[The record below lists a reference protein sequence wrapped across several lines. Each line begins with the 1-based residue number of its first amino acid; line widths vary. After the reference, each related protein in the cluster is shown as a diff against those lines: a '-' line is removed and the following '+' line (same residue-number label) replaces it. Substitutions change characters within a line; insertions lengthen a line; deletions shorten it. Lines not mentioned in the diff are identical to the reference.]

1 MKKIIFLIL
10 IVGGFG
16 FFIWSD
22 NNEVANDYYEFVNR
36 EFLDNNHLG
45 DDDYIYNT
53 FTMAQDESNKVRDA
67 IIKDVVNG
75 SINIDSVVSSKINT
89 LYNNVLD
96 IDKRNNVSI
105 EPIRGYIDIIMNSK
119 NISELIKNS
128 VFIENELGVDIFTRI
143 VIDKDFKDN
152 SKNIIYLYPV
162 TFAFGTVADYYVDE
176 DYMTYKAYIKRA
188 IIQLL
193 MEYGYNKSE
202 ARMISSEI
210 ISFYK
215 ELGSNSKL
223 SDSYE
228 DVTSYY
234 NVVDTKYLSD
244 IYNNFDVVW
253 YLNERGINKG
263 EYSLVDEEQYK
274 KINEYLTEQYLMIWK
289 KVILVEILSSY
300 ASYVD
305 EDYYNIIN
313 DLNNKITGTNVDGDY
328 AEDAVSLVGN
338 VFSNDIDK
346 LYDEKV
352 ITDLDKEYLKEV
364 FFDIKNYF
372 KKLLENNSWLSD
384 KTKEQALIKLDKME
398 VYVGFD
404 NYNNNDSD
412 YIDVNGNS
420 LIENIISINKSSYYL
435 SLKSLEEDKDSRTLG
450 MSEVNAYYSPMD
462 NAVYIPSSVMFL
474 YDNNNS
480 YYEKLGTIGMVIAH
494 EVTHGFDYNGSLFD
508 SDGNLNNWWND
519 VDRDNYKKLKDMVSN
534 YYSKIE
540 VLDGKYI
547 DGDKTVNENIAD
559 MGALKIISGVA
570 IDNSATLEDL
580 KEMYISFAKFW
591 KCQVNDDYAK
601 LLLLNDSHSPNK
613 YRVNA
618 VLSVIDEFYD
628 VYNIYPW
635 NDMYLY
641 KKNRVSVW

>member
-1 MKKIIFLIL
+1 MRKIIFLIL
-10 IVGGFG
+10 LISVGCFY
-16 FFIWSD
+16 FYSD
-22 NNEVANDYYEFVNR
+22 NRGIANDYYEEVNR
-36 EFLDNNHLG
+36 EFLSKNYLI

-53 FTMAQDESNKVRDA
+53 FTVAQDESYEVRDA
-67 IIKDVVNG
+67 IIKDVISGKVNIDNG
-75 SINIDSVVSSKINT
+75 VSKNINI

-96 IDKRNNVSI
+96 INERNNVSI
-105 EPIRGYIDIIMNSK
+105 NPIKKYIKLVMDSK
-119 NISELIKNS
+119 NISELIRNS
-128 VFIENELGVDIFTRI
+128 IVVENVLGVDIFTRI

-176 DYMTYKAYIKRA
+176 DYMTYMAYIKRA
-188 IIQLL
+188 IVQLL
-193 MEYGYNKSE
+193 MEYGYEKDE

-215 ELGSNSKL
+215 DIGSNSKL

-234 NVVDTKYLSD
+234 NVVDSSYLNS
-244 IYNNFDVVW
+244 IYNKFDITW
-253 YLNERGINKG
+253 YLDERGISEDK
-263 EYSLVDEEQYK
+263 YSLVDEGQYK
-274 KINEYLTEQYLMIWK
+274 KINEYLSDEYLMIWK

-305 EDYYNIIN
+305 EDYYNIVN
-313 DLNNKITGTNVDGDY
+313 ELNNKITGTDVEVDY
-328 AEDAVSLVGN
+328 EEDAVSLVGN
-338 VFSNDIDK
+338 VFEDEIDK
-346 LYDEKV
+346 LYEGEV
-352 ITDLDKEYLKEV
+352 ISNLDKEYLKGL
-364 FFDIKNYF
+364 FLDIKNYF
-372 KKLLENNSWLSD
+372 EKMLKNNSWLSD
-384 KTKEQALIKLDKME
+384 DTKRLALVKLKKMK
-398 VYVGFD
+398 VYVGLD
-404 NYNNNDSD
+404 GSNNNLSQNIVVSVD
-412 YIDVNGNS
+412 S
-420 LIENIISINKSSYYL
+420 LIENVISINKSNYDL
-435 SLKSLEEDKDSRTLG
+435 SLKRLEEEIDVRELG
-450 MSEVNAYYSPMD
+450 MSEVNAYYSPID
-462 NAVYIPSSVMFL
+462 NAVYVPSSVMFL
-474 YDNNNS
+474 MNSDAS

-519 VDRDNYKKLKDMVSN
+519 NDRDNYTKLKNMVSD

-559 MGALKIISGVA
+559 MGALKVVSGVA
-570 IDNSATLEDL
+570 LENGASIDEL
-580 KEMYISFAKFW
+580 KEMYSSFAKFW
-591 KCQVNDDYAK
+591 KCQVTDEYAK

-618 VLSVIDEFYD
+618 VLSVTDNFYD

-635 NDMYLY
+635 NDMYLSSRR
-641 KKNRVSVW
+641 RVSVW

>member
-1 MKKIIFLIL
+1 MRKIIFLIL
-10 IVGGFG
+10 LISVGCFY
-16 FFIWSD
+16 FYSD
-22 NNEVANDYYEFVNR
+22 NRGIANDYYEEVNR
-36 EFLDNNHLG
+36 EFLSKNYLI

-53 FTMAQDESNKVRDA
+53 FTVAQDESYEVRDA
-67 IIKDVVNG
+67 IIKDVISGKVNIDNG
-75 SINIDSVVSSKINT
+75 VSKNINI

-96 IDKRNNVSI
+96 INERNNVSI
-105 EPIRGYIDIIMNSK
+105 NPIKKYIKLVMDSK
-119 NISELIKNS
+119 NISELIRNS
-128 VFIENELGVDIFTRI
+128 IVVENVLGVDIFTRI

-176 DYMTYKAYIKRA
+176 DYMTYMAYIKRA
-188 IIQLL
+188 IVQLL
-193 MEYGYNKSE
+193 MEYGYEKDE

-215 ELGSNSKL
+215 DIGSNSKL

-234 NVVDTKYLSD
+234 NVVDSSYLNS
-244 IYNNFDVVW
+244 IYNKFDITW
-253 YLNERGINKG
+253 YLDERGISEDK
-263 EYSLVDEEQYK
+263 YSLVDEGQYK
-274 KINEYLTEQYLMIWK
+274 KINEYLSDEYLMIWK

-305 EDYYNIIN
+305 EDYYNIVN
-313 DLNNKITGTNVDGDY
+313 ELNNKITGTDVEVDY
-328 AEDAVSLVGN
+328 EEDAVSLVGN
-338 VFSNDIDK
+338 VFEDEIDK
-346 LYDEKV
+346 LYEGEV
-352 ITDLDKEYLKEV
+352 ISNLDKEYLKGL
-364 FFDIKNYF
+364 FLDIKNYF
-372 KKLLENNSWLSD
+372 EKMLKNNSWLSD
-384 KTKEQALIKLDKME
+384 DTKRLALVKLKKMK
-398 VYVGFD
+398 VYVGLD
-404 NYNNNDSD
+404 GSNNNLSQNIVVSGD
-412 YIDVNGNS
+412 S
-420 LIENIISINKSSYYL
+420 LIENVISINKSNYDL
-435 SLKSLEEDKDSRTLG
+435 SLKRLEEEIDVRELG
-450 MSEVNAYYSPMD
+450 MSEVNAYYSPID
-462 NAVYIPSSVMFL
+462 NAVYVPSSVMFL
-474 YDNNNS
+474 MNSDAS

-519 VDRDNYKKLKDMVSN
+519 NDRDNYTKLKNMVSD

-559 MGALKIISGVA
+559 MGALKVVSGVA
-570 IDNSATLEDL
+570 LENGASIDEL
-580 KEMYISFAKFW
+580 KEMYSSFAKFW
-591 KCQVNDDYAK
+591 KCQVTDEYAK

-618 VLSVIDEFYD
+618 VLSVTDNFYD

-635 NDMYLY
+635 NDMYLSSRR
-641 KKNRVSVW
+641 RVSVW